1 MANSNKIVIDLND
14 LTDEILERGFLTD
27 DKLKG
32 ECDYK
37 QWEFSRD
44 MHTDAR
50 YFRDKK
56 SGIEMYCSPCFESDW
71 GTIYFQANNVYGDNG
86 FGECVDVVELD
97 IKPYFGDLE
106 KQKELWRSTAEKVM
120 DQLEQMPNYADIV
133 AENMVTEKVHEMFDD
148 VEYNNT
154 YKNDKATFDR
164 IDYLKECLIT
174 EFKKVKNKK

>member
-1 MANSNKIVIDLND
+1 
-14 LTDEILERGFLTD
+14 
-27 DKLKG
+27 
-32 ECDYK
+32 
-37 QWEFSRD
+37 
-44 MHTDAR
+44 
-50 YFRDKK
+50 
-56 SGIEMYCSPCFESDW
+56 MYCSPCFESDW

>member
-1 MANSNKIVIDLND
+1 
-14 LTDEILERGFLTD
+14 
-27 DKLKG
+27 
-32 ECDYK
+32 
-37 QWEFSRD
+37 
-44 MHTDAR
+44 
-50 YFRDKK
+50 
-56 SGIEMYCSPCFESDW
+56 MYCSPCFENDW
-71 GTIYFQANNVYGDNG
+71 GTVYFQANNVYGDNG
-86 FGECVDVVELD
+86 FGECVDVIELD